1 MLYTAGAVGVSAPPP
16 ARQKYGDPM
25 PAFSDYVI
33 YVDESGDHSLT
44 NINPQF
50 PLFVLSFCIFPVDDY
65 ISTVVPQVQAMKFEF
80 FGHDMVILHEREIRK
95 STPPFDVLLNEG
107 VRERFME
114 RMNDIISASRF
125 GIVACVIDKEQ
136 FRTRRGNEVNPYHVA
151 LEFGLER
158 IFLQLQQRGQA
169 RRTARVVFESR
180 GAKEDQ
186 ELELE
191 FRRIMDT
198 TRMRGMPETLAFHCA
213 PKSANSSGLQI
224 ADMTA
229 RPIGLHVMRPE
240 QPNRA
245 WDLISTKLVRSS
257 KGHIEGYGLKVY
269 P

>member
-1 MLYTAGAVGVSAPPP
+1 M
-16 ARQKYGDPM
+16 
-25 PAFSDYVI
+25 FSDYVI

-50 PLFVLSFCIFPVDDY
+50 PLFVLSFCIFPVNDY
-65 ISTVVPQVQAMKFEF
+65 IENVVPHLQRLKFDF
-80 FGHDMVILHEREIRK
+80 FGHDMVVLHEREIRK
-95 STPPFDVLLNEG
+95 STPPFDILLNAG
-107 VRERFME
+107 VRESFME
-114 RMNDIISASRF
+114 RLNAIIRGSRF

-136 FRTRRGNEVNPYHVA
+136 FRERRGGNANPYHVA

-158 IFLQLQQRGQA
+158 VFLQLQQRHQTK
-169 RRTARVVFESR
+169 RIARVVFESR
-180 GAKEDQ
+180 GAKEDRM
-186 ELELE
+186 LELE

-229 RPIGLHVMRPE
+229 RPIGLHVLRAE
-240 QPNRA
+240 QDNRA
-245 WDLISTKLVRSS
+245 GDLISRKIVRSRE
-257 KGHIEGYGLKVY
+257 GRMEGYGLKIY